1 MGDARL
7 QAARKVS
14 LVARI
19 DSGSIQEL
27 PESRAARALI
37 SQYESDIR
45 TILDQINEEN
55 LDAATRL
62 ASVPDLIRGY
72 GNVRQRKTIEA
83 NEFRMENLAELLGQ
97 PMTPKDNIIA
107 KAS

>member
-1 MGDARL
+1 MLAFKLLAKFRWL
-7 QAARKVS
+7 R
-14 LVARI
+14 
-19 DSGSIQEL
+19 GSIL
-27 PESRAARALI
+27 DPFKNSPESRAARALI
-37 SQYESDIR
+37 SQYESDIG

-72 GNVRQRKTIEA
+72 GNVRQKKTIEA